1 MENGNNPTF
10 PRLSDDYIPE
20 RMGLTKRE
28 YFAGLAMQ
36 GVLSHR
42 HPQTPTPN
50 QHDDIAELAVKIS
63 DALLKELDGGNH
75 DN

>member
-1 MENGNNPTF
+1 MENKDRPAF
-10 PRLSDDYIPE
+10 PVTKDMGYSDTGLS
-20 RMGLTKRE
+20 KRE

-50 QHDDIAELAVKIS
+50 QAEDIARYSIAIADE
-63 DALLKELDGGNH
+63 LLKQIKEQ
-75 DN
+75 